1 MTYPAA
7 WLATA
12 VEIVRR
18 AGAMQL
24 DALGG
29 NLQVRRK
36 GAIDLVTA
44 IDVEVERMG
53 RAVIAQRFPDHE
65 VLAEELGNDTGA
77 VPARCRWVFD
87 PLDGTVNFAHGL
99 PVFCSCLA
107 LELDRRPVV
116 AAVFDPTRQELFTAE
131 RGGGARLNDAPLRV
145 SDTDAVLDAMLC
157 TGFPY
162 DVHQSAEELVGL
174 FGAFVARAR
183 AVRRLGSAALDLCY
197 LAAGRFDGFWEQRL
211 HPWDMSAASLV
222 VEEAGGRLSRFDG
235 AAFDTHGDEIVASN
249 GRLHDELLRI
259 IASRARGPA
268 ERVSAPS
275 NGAESRRNGR
285 APGGVEGG
293 DRRARSGIG
302 GRPARRVREID
313 WTAWRAVDA
322 ATLVFAV
329 ENGRILLIR
338 KKRGLGAGKINGPGG
353 RREPGE
359 SFDGCA
365 VREVREEL
373 GVTPLGLV
381 RLGQHCFQFVDG
393 YSTFVRVY
401 RASGIAGEPVET
413 DEAVPLWFDVEAV
426 PFDEMWEDDRH
437 WLPLVVEGRRFAGR
451 WIFDGDRMLD
461 HILDVLP
468 PASAP

>member
-1 MTYPAA
+1 MAHPAA
-7 WLATA
+7 WLDTA

-24 DALGG
+24 DRLGG
-29 NLQVRRK
+29 DVEVRKK

-77 VPARCRWVFD
+77 SAARHRWVFD

-107 LELDRRPVV
+107 LEVDRRPVV
-116 AAVFDPTRQELFTAE
+116 AAVFDPTRGELFTAE

-145 SDTDAVLDAMLC
+145 SDADSLLDAMLC

-162 DVHQSAEELVGL
+162 DVHESMEELVGL

-235 AAFDTHGDEIVASN
+235 GAFDTHGDEIVASN
-249 GRLHDELLRI
+249 GRLHDEMLRV
-259 IASRARGPA
+259 IAGRPRGAA
-268 ERVSAPS
+268 ER
-275 NGAESRRNGR
+275 
-285 APGGVEGG
+285 
-293 DRRARSGIG
+293 IG
-302 GRPARRVREID
+302 ARR
-313 WTAWRAVDA
+313 
-322 ATLVFAV
+322 
-329 ENGRILLIR
+329 
-338 KKRGLGAGKINGPGG
+338 
-353 RREPGE
+353 
-359 SFDGCA
+359 
-365 VREVREEL
+365 
-373 GVTPLGLV
+373 
-381 RLGQHCFQFVDG
+381 
-393 YSTFVRVY
+393 
-401 RASGIAGEPVET
+401 
-413 DEAVPLWFDVEAV
+413 
-426 PFDEMWEDDRH
+426 DDRAA
-437 WLPLVVEGRRFAGR
+437 RA
-451 WIFDGDRMLD
+451 
-461 HILDVLP
+461 
-468 PASAP
+468 